1 MMQPDP
7 VNALSSQL
15 RRVRARW
22 LRAAALGAFART
34 MIAAAVVL
42 ALAAGA
48 GRAVRESDAAALMLA
63 LAAVAAVAGLAAAA
77 AWPFRRRPD
86 DRRVARFVEE
96 RCPECADAIVTAVD
110 ITERGAGTRDFAPM
124 VVASAV
130 RQLAAIDLDRIVDRR
145 ETRGAVLR
153 AAGAAGAC
161 VLGLVVAAPLFERA
175 AQTAYIRIFPA
186 SVTLSVAPGDMRV
199 AAGRPAT
206 ILATVSS
213 RAGRLDR
220 LTARITLDAGGQT
233 VTLPMERTAEGY
245 RFQVPSVE
253 RSFHYLVSAGPAAS
267 RAYAV
272 TALHPARVRRIDLQ
286 YDFPS
291 FTGLPPRLDRDGGDV
306 FGPAGTRV
314 RVIVHA
320 DKPVR
325 EGTLAFSQGQ
335 PSTPLTRVD
344 DRTFAAPLTVS
355 REGAYRVGLVDPD
368 GLTSE
373 SVEYF
378 VRVMDDRPPDVHIL
392 RPGGDEG
399 ITPLQE
405 VPIEVRADDDFGIE
419 KMDLVFSVGGGG
431 ERVVPFTSHSGTT
444 LARIGARM
452 LAAEDL
458 KVKPGDVIAYY
469 ARAWDVPR
477 AKRSTMARSEIFFL
491 EVKPF
496 NEEYSLAQSQAGMQA
511 ATATQLDG
519 LISAQKEIIS
529 ATWNLERRST
539 TGRSASDVK
548 GVADAQA
555 ELKGRAERAAGA
567 QQQRRRFGQQP
578 PGLAVGSGAAP
589 PAVASQPALP
599 PQAGGDPVQQA
610 VQAMGR
616 AAQELQNE
624 KTAGAIPHEMAALNA
639 LLQAQAEIRRRE
651 VAQQQGNGGG
661 AWGNRQTQDLS
672 TLFDRELKRQQK
684 TNYEDKAQIETQ
696 PETQPSTSALDKIRD
711 LARRQEELT
720 RRQQELAKSGLS
732 AEELKRRLETLT
744 REQEEL
750 RRQLQDA
757 ARQMQQAQG
766 QQGAQGARGAQGAS
780 GAAGAEGAQEAV
792 RDALQQMRDAAE
804 QGQRTDAASAAS
816 KGQQA
821 ADALRR
827 AEARMEGGSPDAQ
840 KRALGDLQLESQQ
853 VVKEQE
859 RIADEAERLDR
870 EGGGTSDARRRLAG
884 EKERLAERVDALQ
897 QSAQRLPAAGDAAR
911 DLAAQQIGG
920 RMRSTA
926 KQLREGQ
933 PGARSGQA
941 ERQIADALDRIA
953 RKMGSADAG
962 GATRDTKA
970 DTRQLA
976 NDLDE
981 VRDARD
987 RVARLE
993 REMRD
998 TQRAAATQGPRGESG
1013 KASGGAAPTDANGT
1027 QGSRGA
1033 QGAQAGDVA
1042 QLQQQLN
1049 EEMQRTRDLLGRMQ
1063 GGGSQSGGGG
1073 TPERHEWSRSAP
1085 GTESFKQDYAAWQSL
1100 TADVA
1105 RALER
1110 AESSAASRLSAALA
1124 RDRLRA
1130 GGSERVP
1137 DAYRRQVSRYFESIA
1152 VKKRP

>member
-1 MMQPDP
+1 MMADSA
-7 VNALSSQL
+7 NGTDLSAQL
-15 RRVRARW
+15 HRVRARW
-22 LRAAALGAFART
+22 LRTAALNATARAA
-34 MIAAAVVL
+34 MAAAVVL

-48 GRAVRESDAAALMLA
+48 ARLVPESDAAALALA
-63 LAAVAAVAGLAAAA
+63 LVTVAAVAGLGAVLL
-77 AWPFRRRPD
+77 WPLRRRPD

-110 ITERGAGTRDFAPM
+110 ITGRGAGTRDFAPM
-124 VVASAV
+124 VVASAA
-130 RQLAAIDLDRIVDRR
+130 RTLAALDLDRIVDRR
-145 ETRGAVLR
+145 ETRGAAAR
-153 AAGAAGAC
+153 AAGALTAGALAL
-161 VLGLVVAAPLFERA
+161 VLAAPLLERA
-175 AQTAYIRIFPA
+175 AQAAYVGIFPG
-186 SVTLSVAPGDMRV
+186 SVTLAVAPGDMRV
-199 AAGRPAT
+199 AAGTPAT
-206 ILATVSS
+206 ILATVSG

-233 VTLPMERTAEGY
+233 VTLPMERTGDGY
-245 RFQVPSVE
+245 RFQVPRVE

-272 TALHPARVRRIDLQ
+272 TALHPARVQRIDLQ
-286 YDFPS
+286 YDFPA
-291 FTGLPPRLDRDGGDV
+291 FTGLKPRLDRDGGDV

-325 EGTLAFSQGQ
+325 EGTLAFAPGQ
-335 PSTPLTRVD
+335 PATPLTRVD
-344 DRTFAAPLTVS
+344 DRTFAAPLTIA

-378 VRVMDDRPPDVHIL
+378 VRVMDDRPPDVRIL

-405 VPIEVRADDDFGIE
+405 VPIEVRAEDDFGIE
-419 KMDLVFSVGGGG
+419 KMDLVYSVGGGA
-431 ERVVPFTSHSGTT
+431 ETIVPFSSHSGTD

-496 NEEYSLAQSQAGMQA
+496 NEEYALAQSQAGMQA

-529 ATWNLERRST
+529 ATWNLERRSGA
-539 TGRSASDVK
+539 GRSVSDVK
-548 GVADAQA
+548 GVADAQV
-555 ELKGRAERAAGA
+555 ELKARAERAAGA
-567 QQQRRRFGQQP
+567 QQQRRRFGQQQ
-578 PGLAVGSGAAP
+578 P
-589 PAVASQPALP
+589 PALAFGFGGAQSQPQPA
-599 PQAGGDPVQQA
+599 AGDPVQQA

-616 AAQELQNE
+616 AAQELQNQ
-624 KTAGAIPHEMAALNA
+624 KTGGAIPHEMAALNA

-684 TNYEDKAQIETQ
+684 TNYENKAQIETQ
-696 PETQPSTSALDKIRD
+696 PEPQTGSALDKIRD

-720 RRQQELAKSGLS
+720 RKQQELARSGLS

-750 RRQLQDA
+750 RRQLQEA
-757 ARQMQQAQG
+757 ARQMEQEER
-766 QQGAQGARGAQGAS
+766 GAPGAQGAS
-780 GAAGAEGAQEAV
+780 GARGAQEEV

-804 QGQRTDAASAAS
+804 QGQRTDASRAAS
-816 KGQQA
+816 KGQEA

-827 AEARMEGGSPDAQ
+827 AESRMESGSPDAQ

-853 VVKEQE
+853 VAKEQE
-859 RIADEAERLDR
+859 RIADEAGRLDR

-884 EKERLAERVDALQ
+884 EKDRLADRVDALEQ
-897 QSAQRLPAAGDAAR
+897 GAQRLPGAGDAAR
-911 DLAAQQIGG
+911 DLAAQQIGT

-926 KQLREGQ
+926 QQLRQGQ
-933 PGARSGQA
+933 PDGRSAQA
-941 ERQIADALDRIA
+941 ERQMADALDRIA
-953 RKMGSADAG
+953 RKLGSGDAG
-962 GATRDTKA
+962 GARGAAKA
-970 DTRQLA
+970 DTQQLA
-976 NDLDE
+976 TNLDE

-993 REMRD
+993 RDLREA
-998 TQRAAATQGPRGESG
+998 QRAAGNSAPGTENG
-1013 KASGGAAPTDANGT
+1013 KASGGAAKTGADGRT
-1027 QGSRGA
+1027 GSRGP
-1033 QGAQAGDVA
+1033 QGGQGGQASDVA
-1042 QLQQQLN
+1042 RLQQQLDD
-1049 EEMQRTRDLLGRMQ
+1049 EVQRTRDLLGRVQ
-1063 GGGSQSGGGG
+1063 GGSPESGSGA
-1073 TPERHEWSRSAP
+1073 TPEQHEWSRSAP
-1085 GTESFKQDYAAWQSL
+1085 GREASKQDYGTWQSL
-1100 TADVA
+1100 AADVA

-1124 RDRLRA
+1124 RDRLRG

>member
-1 MMQPDP
+1 MMQADSG
-7 VNALSSQL
+7 NGRDLSAQL
-15 RRVRARW
+15 HRVRARW
-22 LRAAALGAFART
+22 LRTAALNAAARAAMG
-34 MIAAAVVL
+34 AAVVL
-42 ALAAGA
+42 ALAAGT
-48 GRAVRESDAAALMLA
+48 GRLIQESDAAALALA
-63 LAAVAAVAGLAAAA
+63 LVTVAAVAGVAVVLL
-77 AWPFRRRPD
+77 WPLRRRPD

-110 ITERGAGTRDFAPM
+110 ITGRGGAARDFAPM
-124 VVASAV
+124 VVASAA
-130 RQLAAIDLDRIVDRR
+130 RTLASLDLDRIVDRR
-145 ETRGAVLR
+145 ETRAAAFRAVGAL
-153 AAGAAGAC
+153 AAGAVAL
-161 VLGLVVAAPLFERA
+161 VLAAPLLERA
-175 AQTAYIRIFPA
+175 AQTAYVGLFPG
-186 SVTLSVAPGDMRV
+186 SVTLTVAPGDMRI
-199 AAGRPAT
+199 AAGTPAT
-206 ILATVSS
+206 ILATVSGG
-213 RAGRLDR
+213 AGRLDR
-220 LTARITLDAGGQT
+220 LAARITLDAGGQT
-233 VTLPMERTAEGY
+233 VTVPMERTAEGY
-245 RFQVPSVE
+245 RFQIPRVE
-253 RSFHYLVSAGPAAS
+253 RSFHYRVSAGPAAS
-267 RAYAV
+267 RAFAV
-272 TALHPARVRRIDLQ
+272 TALHPARVERIDLQ

-291 FTGLPPRLDRDGGDV
+291 FTGLKPRLDRDGGDV

-325 EGTLAFSQGQ
+325 EGALAFPPGQ
-335 PSTPLTRVD
+335 APAPLTRMD
-344 DRTFAAPLTVS
+344 DRTFAAPLTIA
-355 REGAYRVGLVDPD
+355 REGAYRVALVDPD

-378 VRVMDDRPPDVHIL
+378 VRVMDDRPPEIRIL

-405 VPIEVRADDDFGIE
+405 VPIEVRAEDDFGIE
-419 KMDLVFSVGGGG
+419 KMDLVYSVGGGA
-431 ERVVPFTSHSGTT
+431 ETIVPFSSHSGTD

-496 NEEYSLAQSQAGMQA
+496 NEEYALAQSQAGMQA

-529 ATWNLERRST
+529 ATWNLERRSGA
-539 TGRSASDVK
+539 GRSATDVK

-555 ELKGRAERAAGA
+555 ELKTRAERAAGA
-567 QQQRRRFGQQP
+567 QQQRRRFGQGFLQVLP
-578 PGLAVGSGAAP
+578 Q
-589 PAVASQPALP
+589 SQPAP
-599 PQAGGDPVQQA
+599 GPGDPVQQA

-616 AAQELQNE
+616 AAQELQNQ

-684 TNYEDKAQIETQ
+684 TNYENKDQIETQ
-696 PETQPSTSALDKIRD
+696 PEQPQTGSALDKIRD

-720 RRQQELAKSGLS
+720 RKQQELAKSGLS
-732 AEELKRRLETLT
+732 ADELKRRLETLT
-744 REQEEL
+744 REQEAL
-750 RRQLQDA
+750 RRQLQELERGA
-757 ARQMQQAQG
+757 
-766 QQGAQGARGAQGAS
+766 QGAQSARGAQGAQGAEGARGAQGAQD
-780 GAAGAEGAQEAV
+780 EV

-804 QGQRTDAASAAS
+804 QGQRADASGAAA

-827 AEARMEGGSPDAQ
+827 AEARMESGSPDAR

-853 VVKEQE
+853 VAKEQA
-859 RIADEAERLDR
+859 RIADEAERLDK

-884 EKERLAERVDALQ
+884 EKDRLADRVDALEQ
-897 QSAQRLPAAGDAAR
+897 AAQRLPGAAGAAR
-911 DLAAQQIGG
+911 DLAAQQIGN

-926 KQLREGQ
+926 QQLRQGQ
-933 PGARSGQA
+933 PGGRSAQG
-941 ERQIADALDRIA
+941 ERQMADALDRIA
-953 RKMGSADAG
+953 RTLGSADAG
-962 GATRDTKA
+962 GARGEEKA
-970 DTRQLA
+970 GTQQLA
-976 NDLDE
+976 TDLDE

-987 RVARLE
+987 RIARLE
-993 REMRD
+993 RDLREA
-998 TQRAAATQGPRGESG
+998 QRAGASSAPGGENG
-1013 KASGGAAPTDANGT
+1013 KASGSTAKTNGDGKA
-1027 QGSRGA
+1027 GSRGPQSS
-1033 QGAQAGDVA
+1033 QGGPGGQGNDVA
-1042 QLQQQLN
+1042 RLQQQLN
-1049 EEMQRTRDLLGRMQ
+1049 DEVQRTRDLLGRVQ
-1063 GGGSQSGGGG
+1063 GGSPQSGSGA
-1073 TPERHEWSRSAP
+1073 TPEQHEWSRSAP
-1085 GTESFKQDYAAWQSL
+1085 GTEAFKQDYGAWQSL
-1100 TADVA
+1100 AADVA